1 MSFGATGQIK
11 VYYNEKM
18 IMQVD
23 EYKYLGIIIRS
34 TKRRN
39 QDVFYRNFSFIGDKA
54 RKAIFGLQK
63 KLKCIKALPTEIRFD
78 IFDTMIRPIITYTS
92 DVWGLNKKWTE
103 WFR

>member
-23 EYKYLGIIIRS
+23 EYKYLGTIIRS

-39 QDVFYRNFSFIGDKA
+39 QDIFFWNFSFIANKA

-63 KLKCIKALPTEIRFD
+63 KLKCIKALPTEIWY
-78 IFDTMIRPIITYTS
+78 IRYNDPTHNYLHQWRLGS
-92 DVWGLNKKWTE
+92 Q
-103 WFR
+103 